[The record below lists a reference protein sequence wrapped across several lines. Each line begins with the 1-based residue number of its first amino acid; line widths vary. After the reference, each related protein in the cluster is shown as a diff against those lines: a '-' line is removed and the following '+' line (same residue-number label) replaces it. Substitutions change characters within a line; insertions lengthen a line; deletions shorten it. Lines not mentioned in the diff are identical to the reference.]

1 MKSIIAGALLILIGL
16 LVLERILGQDPEER
30 SYIYYDDMYE
40 SVAYKSQTP
49 NPHLPGGI
57 TQLTPPEGTI
67 PRGFTP
73 IHYGIAEE
81 EVSRAGA
88 ELMSPLTEA
97 TIDPARGQ
105 EVYGIYCQ
113 PCHGAAGLGDGPVV
127 SRGYPPP
134 TSLHTDQAAARADG
148 EIYHILTYG
157 FKNMPAYAV
166 QVLPEDRW
174 QVIAYIRQMQATAQ
188 QQAQEAQDDTLNTT
202 L

>member
-16 LVLERILGQDPEER
+16 LVLERILGQDPGER

-57 TQLTPPEGTI
+57 TQLAPPEGTI
-67 PRGFTP
+67 PRGYKP
-73 IHYGIAEE
+73 IHYGIADEE
-81 EVSRAGA
+81 IARAGA
-88 ELMSPLTEA
+88 ELMTPLTEA

-105 EVYGIYCQ
+105 EVYAIYCQ

-134 TSLHTDQAAARADG
+134 TSLLTDQAAARADG
-148 EIYHILTYG
+148 AIYHILTYG